1 MTQDRSK
8 IMSARA
14 TVDKKDGLSHASES
28 TLRRSLSDEDQN
40 RIDQRFEDISNRRS
54 CMRYLIRF
62 RRQFSDTAWD
72 VEDAAI
78 AVELDNNDRTV
89 HRERAISRKENEPVP
104 LADEDYVEMRIELAR
119 LATVEN
125 GTGIVILG
133 SFVPTFLVT
142 Q

>member
-1 MTQDRSK
+1 
-8 IMSARA
+8 
-14 TVDKKDGLSHASES
+14 
-28 TLRRSLSDEDQN
+28 
-40 RIDQRFEDISNRRS
+40 
-54 CMRYLIRF
+54 MRYLIRF

-119 LATVEN
+119 LVRDRTTVEN